1 MTTDTHPT
9 DTQTI
14 TFFAY
19 GTLRKGQHLHGWI
32 EGEVIESIGTGKMK
46 FAKLFFPQ
54 RHRSFPYLTFTSSP
68 SDETVGEVYTLP
80 MSERV
85 MQMLQMEMNAGYK
98 IMEADVEVNGET
110 MQVVVCAWDREV
122 GDPIT
127 GNDWVLESGKEPW

>member
-1 MTTDTHPT
+1 
-9 DTQTI
+9 
-14 TFFAY
+14 
-19 GTLRKGQHLHGWI
+19 
-32 EGEVIESIGTGKMK
+32 
-46 FAKLFFPQ
+46 
-54 RHRSFPYLTFTSSP
+54 
-68 SDETVGEVYTLP
+68 